1 MTRNLPAFLFLNL
14 GHAADHL
21 FMLIFPTAVIAL
33 QAEWDRPYGEL
44 LALGTLGFVAFGAGS
59 LPAGWLGDRWSR
71 TGMMTVF
78 FVGIGLASVLTG
90 LARTPFELAA
100 GLTLIGL
107 FASIYHPVGI
117 ALVVEDAVRT
127 GRALGVNGVFGNL
140 GVAAAPLLTGAITVA
155 LGWRAAFIL
164 PGLCA
169 VAAGIAYALVMRRH
183 RPAPAAAAAPAPRPR
198 TAAAAS
204 SGAPGGNGALLR
216 VFAVIGITALC
227 AGLVFNVVTVALPKL
242 FEERLDGL
250 VAGLAGVGGAAS
262 AVFAVAALAQ
272 IVTGHLL
279 DRYGAKW
286 LLAGLTAVQVPLL
299 LLAGTAHGLPL
310 LFVAVPLLLCV
321 FGQIPITDWLVGR
334 HASAAWRSRVL
345 ALKYVLVLGVS
356 ALAVPLVATLHA
368 TGGGF
373 AVLFVILAG
382 AIGVVTVAALALPGG
397 APAPV
402 PARAATT

>member
-33 QAEWDRPYGEL
+33 QAEWHRPYGEL

-78 FVGIGLASVLTG
+78 FVGIGLASALTG

-140 GVAAAPLLTGAITVA
+140 GVAAAPLLTGAIAAA
-155 LGWRAAFIL
+155 LGWRAAFIV
-164 PGLCA
+164 PGLLS
-169 VAAGIAYALVMRRH
+169 VAAGIAYALVMRR
-183 RPAPAAAAAPAPRPR
+183 RTPAAAAAPRLRAA
-198 TAAAAS
+198 TAAAA
-204 SGAPGGNGALLR
+204 PPPVDNGALLR
-216 VFAVIGITALC
+216 VFAVIGVTALC

-250 VAGLAGVGGAAS
+250 VAGLAAVGGVAS

-286 LLAGLTAVQVPLL
+286 LLVGLTAAQVPLL
-299 LLAGTAHGLPL
+299 LLAGAAHGPPL

-373 AVLFVILAG
+373 AVLFVLLAG

-397 APAPV
+397 APAPA